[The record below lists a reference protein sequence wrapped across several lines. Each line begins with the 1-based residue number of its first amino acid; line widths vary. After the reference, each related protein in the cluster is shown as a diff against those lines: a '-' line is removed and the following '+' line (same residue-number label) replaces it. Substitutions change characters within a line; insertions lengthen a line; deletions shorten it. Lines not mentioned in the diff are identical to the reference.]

1 MDVKQNLRNVDN
13 WLRGLFIVIFAV
25 IFYFL
30 VGIIWLLVIFQFLT
44 TVITGKLN
52 NQLENFSGVLTDYA
66 LQILDYVT
74 YQTDLKP
81 FPFSPLPDQE
91 NNEKTP
97 AGEKETTVEET
108 PATPG
113 ADTGSDNNQTKQDS

>member
-1 MDVKQNLRNVDN
+1 MDVKQNVRNIDT
-13 WLRGLFIVIFAV
+13 WLRGLFIIVFAV

-74 YQTDLKP
+74 YQSDVKP

-91 NNEKTP
+91 GNKNAPP
-97 AGEKETTVEET
+97 AEET
-108 PATPG
+108 PVAPG
-113 ADTGSDNNQTKQDS
+113 PDTGSDKTKKDS